1 MVRPADYI
9 HPEDEAAR
17 RNMEA
22 IPGFAAAM
30 KLFMRYYDEQIVHG
44 MNMANK
50 IRLSPTQLP
59 EIYQKLPPICQR
71 LSISEPEFY
80 LEMDPYPNAYAMG
93 DTRTMVT
100 VTSGLLEYLTDE
112 EVSSVIAHECGHI
125 ACRHMLYHTL
135 SYPEEWK
142 VSRIMYSS
150 TAKVCRSKAVR
161 TFKLSQPVSSKI
173 SCTVRSDGR
182 MRWPISFLARS
193 LNFRYRISAHTRIYI

>member
-59 EIYQKLPPICQR
+59 EIYQKLPQFQN
-71 LSISEPEFY
+71 LSFISKWI
-80 LEMDPYPNAYAMG
+80 LI
-93 DTRTMVT
+93 R
-100 VTSGLLEYLTDE
+100 
-112 EVSSVIAHECGHI
+112 
-125 ACRHMLYHTL
+125 ML
-135 SYPEEWK
+135 
-142 VSRIMYSS
+142 
-150 TAKVCRSKAVR
+150 
-161 TFKLSQPVSSKI
+161 
-173 SCTVRSDGR
+173 
-182 MRWPISFLARS
+182 MRWGIPGRW
-193 LNFRYRISAHTRIYI
+193 

>member
-17 RNMEA
+17 RTMEA

-80 LEMDPYPNAYAMG
+80 LECLCDGGYPDDG
-93 DTRTMVT
+93 DCDF
-100 VTSGLLEYLTDE
+100 G
-112 EVSSVIAHECGHI
+112 IAGIPH
-125 ACRHMLYHTL
+125 R
-135 SYPEEWK
+135 
-142 VSRIMYSS
+142 
-150 TAKVCRSKAVR
+150 
-161 TFKLSQPVSSKI
+161 
-173 SCTVRSDGR
+173 
-182 MRWPISFLARS
+182 
-193 LNFRYRISAHTRIYI
+193 

>member
-59 EIYQKLPPICQR
+59 EIYQKF
-71 LSISEPEFY
+71 ISKWI
-80 LEMDPYPNAYAMG
+80 LI
-93 DTRTMVT
+93 R
-100 VTSGLLEYLTDE
+100 
-112 EVSSVIAHECGHI
+112 
-125 ACRHMLYHTL
+125 ML
-135 SYPEEWK
+135 
-142 VSRIMYSS
+142 
-150 TAKVCRSKAVR
+150 
-161 TFKLSQPVSSKI
+161 
-173 SCTVRSDGR
+173 
-182 MRWPISFLARS
+182 MRWGIPGRW
-193 LNFRYRISAHTRIYI
+193 

>member
-93 DTRTMVT
+93 DTRT
-100 VTSGLLEYLTDE
+100 
-112 EVSSVIAHECGHI
+112 IAGIPH
-125 ACRHMLYHTL
+125 R
-135 SYPEEWK
+135 
-142 VSRIMYSS
+142 
-150 TAKVCRSKAVR
+150 
-161 TFKLSQPVSSKI
+161 
-173 SCTVRSDGR
+173 
-182 MRWPISFLARS
+182 
-193 LNFRYRISAHTRIYI
+193 

>member
-22 IPGFAAAM
+22 IPGFATAM

-71 LSISEPEFY
+71 LSISEPE
-80 LEMDPYPNAYAMG
+80 L
-93 DTRTMVT
+93 
-100 VTSGLLEYLTDE
+100 
-112 EVSSVIAHECGHI
+112 
-125 ACRHMLYHTL
+125 
-135 SYPEEWK
+135 
-142 VSRIMYSS
+142 
-150 TAKVCRSKAVR
+150 
-161 TFKLSQPVSSKI
+161 
-173 SCTVRSDGR
+173 
-182 MRWPISFLARS
+182 MRWGIPGRW
-193 LNFRYRISAHTRIYI
+193 

>member
-59 EIYQKLPPICQR
+59 EFIRNCLRFVKGSQFQN
-71 LSISEPEFY
+71 LSFISKWI
-80 LEMDPYPNAYAMG
+80 LI
-93 DTRTMVT
+93 R
-100 VTSGLLEYLTDE
+100 
-112 EVSSVIAHECGHI
+112 
-125 ACRHMLYHTL
+125 ML
-135 SYPEEWK
+135 
-142 VSRIMYSS
+142 
-150 TAKVCRSKAVR
+150 
-161 TFKLSQPVSSKI
+161 
-173 SCTVRSDGR
+173 
-182 MRWPISFLARS
+182 MRWGIPGRW
-193 LNFRYRISAHTRIYI
+193 

>member
-93 DTRTMVT
+93 DTRTMRTYRLPAHALPYPGFDFTQEYRTYGNTGKCSDAGVL
-100 VTSGLLEYLTDE
+100 GFAILEQ
-112 EVSSVIAHECGHI
+112 
-125 ACRHMLYHTL
+125 
-135 SYPEEWK
+135 
-142 VSRIMYSS
+142 
-150 TAKVCRSKAVR
+150 AK
-161 TFKLSQPVSSKI
+161 
-173 SCTVRSDGR
+173 
-182 MRWPISFLARS
+182 
-193 LNFRYRISAHTRIYI
+193 

>member
-71 LSISEPEFY
+71 LC
-80 LEMDPYPNAYAMG
+80 LCDGGYPDDG
-93 DTRTMVT
+93 DCDF
-100 VTSGLLEYLTDE
+100 G
-112 EVSSVIAHECGHI
+112 IAGIPH
-125 ACRHMLYHTL
+125 R
-135 SYPEEWK
+135 
-142 VSRIMYSS
+142 
-150 TAKVCRSKAVR
+150 
-161 TFKLSQPVSSKI
+161 
-173 SCTVRSDGR
+173 
-182 MRWPISFLARS
+182 
-193 LNFRYRISAHTRIYI
+193 

>member
-59 EIYQKLPPICQR
+59 AVYQTLPPSCHW
-71 LSISEPEFY
+71 LSISEAGF
-80 LEMDPYPNAYAMG
+80 
-93 DTRTMVT
+93 
-100 VTSGLLEYLTDE
+100 
-112 EVSSVIAHECGHI
+112 
-125 ACRHMLYHTL
+125 
-135 SYPEEWK
+135 
-142 VSRIMYSS
+142 
-150 TAKVCRSKAVR
+150 
-161 TFKLSQPVSSKI
+161 
-173 SCTVRSDGR
+173 
-182 MRWPISFLARS
+182 
-193 LNFRYRISAHTRIYI
+193 

>member
-135 SYPEEWK
+135 A
-142 VSRIMYSS
+142 S
-150 TAKVCRSKAVR
+150 TLLRNIERMGILGNAVMPVVLGFAILEQAK
-161 TFKLSQPVSSKI
+161 
-173 SCTVRSDGR
+173 
-182 MRWPISFLARS
+182 
-193 LNFRYRISAHTRIYI
+193 

>member
-71 LSISEPEFY
+71 LSIISKWI
-80 LEMDPYPNAYAMG
+80 LI
-93 DTRTMVT
+93 R
-100 VTSGLLEYLTDE
+100 
-112 EVSSVIAHECGHI
+112 
-125 ACRHMLYHTL
+125 ML
-135 SYPEEWK
+135 
-142 VSRIMYSS
+142 
-150 TAKVCRSKAVR
+150 
-161 TFKLSQPVSSKI
+161 
-173 SCTVRSDGR
+173 
-182 MRWPISFLARS
+182 MRWGIPGRW
-193 LNFRYRISAHTRIYI
+193 

>member
-59 EIYQKLPPICQR
+59 EIYQKLPPICQFQN
-71 LSISEPEFY
+71 LSFISKWI
-80 LEMDPYPNAYAMG
+80 LI
-93 DTRTMVT
+93 R
-100 VTSGLLEYLTDE
+100 
-112 EVSSVIAHECGHI
+112 
-125 ACRHMLYHTL
+125 ML
-135 SYPEEWK
+135 
-142 VSRIMYSS
+142 
-150 TAKVCRSKAVR
+150 
-161 TFKLSQPVSSKI
+161 
-173 SCTVRSDGR
+173 
-182 MRWPISFLARS
+182 MRWGIPGRW
-193 LNFRYRISAHTRIYI
+193 